1 MNWGAAQRSVKFR
14 AKDRAKD
21 QGFVLVN
28 ALVLV
33 AALAAVAT
41 LLLSRAEQG
50 RSRLEAGLVADQL
63 SLSLDGFDALALS
76 LLARDSGASDHLREP
91 WAKPRPPLALARGEV
106 AGQIQ
111 DLQGRFNINWLSQTD
126 TPLAQAAFVR
136 LLARLGLPARIA
148 DDIRRFVTPGA
159 ELADRQRW
167 LQRDPP
173 LDPVGGPLLS
183 ADQLADLPGL
193 SPRAYARLRPLITA
207 LPGDSRLN
215 VNTAPPAVLA
225 SFLPDLSSAVLAQL
239 LRQRDRDGFASVEEF
254 LTAAR
259 LQQAEDDLPNSPS
272 GNPQDSPENDSQPE
286 TLGPEQ
292 ISVSSQWFRVD
303 SQARLAGHRASRV
316 SLLRRRTSGRRPD
329 LIWQV
334 TNRP

>member
-1 MNWGAAQRSVKFR
+1 MTSKGKGQTTGQTTG
-14 AKDRAKD
+14 D

-50 RSRLEAGLVADQL
+50 RSRLESGLVADQL
-63 SLSLDGFDALALS
+63 NLSLDAFDALAIS
-76 LLARDSGASDHLREP
+76 QLARDTGNRDHLQES
-91 WAKPRPPLALARGEV
+91 WARPQSPLALARGEV
-106 AGQIQ
+106 AGHIQ
-111 DLQGRFNINWLSQTD
+111 DLQGRFNVNWLSRSD
-126 TPLAQAAFVR
+126 NALAQEAFDR
-136 LLARLGLPARIA
+136 LLARLGLAARLG

-159 ELADRQRW
+159 QQADRQRW

-215 VNTAPPAVLA
+215 VNTAQTAVLA
-225 SFLPDLSSAVLAQL
+225 SFLPDLSSAGLAQL
-239 LRQRDRDGFASVEEF
+239 LRHRDREGFASVERF

-259 LQQAEDDLPNSPS
+259 LHQGEDDAAQ
-272 GNPQDSPENDSQPE
+272 QDSPPE
-286 TLGPEQ
+286 APEALGPEQ
-292 ISVSSQWFRVD
+292 ISVSSQWFRAD
-303 SQARLAGHRASRV
+303 SQAWLSGATARRV
-316 SLLRRRTSGRRPD
+316 SLLRRRASGHRPE

-334 TNRP
+334 THRP

>member
-1 MNWGAAQRSVKFR
+1 MS
-14 AKDRAKD
+14 AKGRDQTTGD

-50 RSRLEAGLVADQL
+50 RSRLESGLVADQL
-63 SLSLDGFDALALS
+63 NLSLDAFDALAIS
-76 LLARDSGASDHLREP
+76 QLARDTGNRDHLQEA
-91 WAKPRPPLALARGEV
+91 WARPPPPLPLAQGEV
-106 AGQIQ
+106 AGRLQ
-111 DLQGRFNINWLSQTD
+111 DLQGRFNVNWLSRSD
-126 TPLAQAAFVR
+126 NALAQEAFAR
-136 LLARLGLPARIA
+136 LLGGLGLPPRLG

-159 ELADRQRW
+159 QQANKQGW
-167 LQRDPP
+167 LLRDPP

-215 VNTAPPAVLA
+215 VNTAQVPVLA
-225 SFLPDLSSAVLAQL
+225 SFLPDLSSAGLAQL
-239 LRQRDRDGFASVEEF
+239 LRRRDGEGFVSVESF
-254 LTAAR
+254 LSAAR
-259 LQQAEDDLPNSPS
+259 LHQGEDSATPAA
-272 GNPQDSPENDSQPE
+272 QDDPPPEAAGA
-286 TLGPEQ
+286 LGPEQ
-292 ISVSSQWFRVD
+292 ISVHSQWFRAD
-303 SQARLAGHRASRV
+303 SQAWLSGATARRV
-316 SLLRRRTSGRRPD
+316 SLLRRRASGRRPE

-334 TNRP
+334 THRP

>member
-1 MNWGAAQRSVKFR
+1 MS
-14 AKDRAKD
+14 AKGRDQTTGD

-50 RSRLEAGLVADQL
+50 RSRLEVGLVADQL
-63 SLSLDGFDALALS
+63 SLSLDAFDALAIS
-76 LLARDSGASDHLREP
+76 QLARDTGAQDHLQEA
-91 WAKPRPPLALARGEV
+91 WARPLPPLPLAQGEV
-106 AGQIQ
+106 AGRLQ
-111 DLQGRFNINWLSQTD
+111 DLQGRFNVNWLSRSD
-126 TPLAQAAFVR
+126 NALAQEAFAR
-136 LLARLGLPARIA
+136 LLGGLGLPPRLG

-159 ELADRQRW
+159 QQANKQGW
-167 LQRDPP
+167 LLQDPP

-215 VNTAPPAVLA
+215 VNTAQAPVLA
-225 SFLPDLSSAVLAQL
+225 SFLPDLSSAGLAQL
-239 LRQRDRDGFASVEEF
+239 LRRRDGEGFASVESF
-254 LTAAR
+254 LSAAR
-259 LQQAEDDLPNSPS
+259 LHQGEDSATPAAQD
-272 GNPQDSPENDSQPE
+272 NPPPEAAGA
-286 TLGPEQ
+286 LGPEQ
-292 ISVSSQWFRVD
+292 ISVHSQWFRAD
-303 SQARLAGHRASRV
+303 SQAWLSGVSAHRV
-316 SLLRRRTSGRRPD
+316 SLLRRRASGRRPA

-334 TNRP
+334 THRP

>member
-1 MNWGAAQRSVKFR
+1 MSWGAAQRSVKFR

-76 LLARDSGASDHLREP
+76 LLARDSGDSDHLREP

-111 DLQGRFNINWLSQTD
+111 DLQGRFNVNWLSQTD

-215 VNTAPPAVLA
+215 VNTAPLRCWQVFCPICPAPCWPSCCASATGTVLPRSKNFSPPRGCSRPKTTSQTAPQATPKTAPRTTA
-225 SFLPDLSSAVLAQL
+225 SPRPWGQSRSRSAPS
-239 LRQRDRDGFASVEEF
+239 GFAS
-254 LTAAR
+254 TAR
-259 LQQAEDDLPNSPS
+259 PGWP
-272 GNPQDSPENDSQPE
+272 G
-286 TLGPEQ
+286 TGP
-292 ISVSSQWFRVD
+292 
-303 SQARLAGHRASRV
+303 AG
-316 SLLRRRTSGRRPD
+316 
-329 LIWQV
+329 
-334 TNRP
+334 

>member
-1 MNWGAAQRSVKFR
+1 M
-14 AKDRAKD
+14 
-21 QGFVLVN
+21 
-28 ALVLV
+28 

-50 RSRLEAGLVADQL
+50 RGRLEAGLLADQL

-76 LLARDSGASDHLREP
+76 QLARDTGASDHLREA
-91 WAKPRPPLALARGEV
+91 WARPRPPLALARGEV
-106 AGQIQ
+106 SGQIQ
-111 DLQGRFNINWLSQTD
+111 DLQGRFNVNWLSQADNT
-126 TPLAQAAFVR
+126 LAQEAFVR
-136 LLARLGLPARIA
+136 LLARLGLPPRIA
-148 DDIRRFVTPGA
+148 ADIRSFVTPGT

-167 LQRDPP
+167 LQQDPP

-193 SPRAYARLRPLITA
+193 SPRAYARLRRLITA

-215 VNTAPPAVLA
+215 VNTAPPEILA
-225 SFLPDLSSAVLAQL
+225 SFLPNLSSAVLAQL
-239 LRQRDRDGFASVEEF
+239 LRHRNREGFASVKGF

-259 LQQAEDDLPNSPS
+259 LHQVEDSTET
-272 GNPQDSPENDSQPE
+272 DSE
-286 TLGPEQ
+286 TEGRPDALGPDQ

-303 SQARLAGHRASRV
+303 SQARLAGIIASRV
-316 SLLRRRTSGRRPD
+316 SLLHRRRSGRRPE
-329 LIWQV
+329 LVWQV